1 MSSSSCPAETTP
13 SQETSDATVRP
24 QFLTQEDPTGATI
37 QVALPGVK
45 KEDVKLTLHESRLQ
59 IEGVRGDSVPP
70 EWKTHRQPAAVSR
83 YELAIQLTSRLDGT
97 KAAASF
103 NDGVLTLQIPV
114 REDALPRQ
122 ISVN

>member
-1 MSSSSCPAETTP
+1 MNSSSCPAETTP
-13 SQETSDATVRP
+13 SQETTATTVRP
-24 QFLTQEDPTGATI
+24 QFRTQENPTGATI

-59 IEGVRGDSVPP
+59 IEGVREDTVPS

-97 KAAASF
+97 KATAAF
-103 NDGVLTLQIPV
+103 TDGVLTLQVPV

-122 ISVN
+122 IAVN